1 MSIFSTFSNS
11 DTGYLQ
17 INKKL
22 QKFKNEKRFYNFKS
36 LSHKNYLS
44 LLKNCDLIIGNSS
57 SGIIEA
63 PSLGVPTVNIGN
75 RQHGRIRSNSIID
88 CDYNI
93 KNIKISINKGLKL
106 SKKIKTK
113 KIKIINP
120 YDFGNTS
127 NKIISI
133 LKMKKTY

>member
-1 MSIFSTFSNS
+1 MEEL
-11 DTGYLQ
+11 DQ
-17 INKKL
+17 IPN
-22 QKFKNEKRFYNFKS
+22 
-36 LSHKNYLS
+36 
-44 LLKNCDLIIGNSS
+44 
-57 SGIIEA
+57 
-63 PSLGVPTVNIGN
+63 
-75 RQHGRIRSNSIID
+75 D

-133 LKMKKTY
+133 LKMKKTYENLKYKKFYDV